1 MVLLETVQVEGMW
14 TLEGP
19 TDRAVKL
26 LRTRGAPILASS
38 EKTIFLLAWDLWN
51 QRGKMEFHRLFNL
64 DRGKLIMVASFL
76 VAMARG
82 AEDIER
88 WIRSEE
94 NLENGNVERPCLGS

>member
-19 TDRAVKL
+19 TDRACKFL
-26 LRTRGAPILASS
+26 KDRGEPLSSS

-64 DRGKLIMVASFL
+64 DSEHLFMVASFL
-76 VAMARG
+76 VAMAQG
-82 AEDIER
+82 AEDLER
-88 WIRSEE
+88 WIRVEEGASED
-94 NLENGNVERPCLGS
+94 GNIERPCLGS